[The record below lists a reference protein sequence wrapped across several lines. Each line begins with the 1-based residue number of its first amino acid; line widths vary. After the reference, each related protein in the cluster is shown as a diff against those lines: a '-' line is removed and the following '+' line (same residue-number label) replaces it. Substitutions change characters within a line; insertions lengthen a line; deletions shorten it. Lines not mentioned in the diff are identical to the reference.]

1 MENIL
6 LYVKKNIYFIIN
18 ILLIILIIIY
28 FIILSYVL
36 KKTYNYF
43 ENKTNILKDSIIN
56 LKKYSINKKK
66 NDKKRSKMKK
76 NILK

>member
-1 MENIL
+1 MENIF
-6 LYVKKNIYFIIN
+6 LYVKKNIHAIIN
-18 ILLIILIIIY
+18 ILLIIFIIIY
-28 FIILSYVL
+28 FIVLSYVL

-56 LKKYSINKKK
+56 LKKYGIKKK
-66 NDKKRSKMKK
+66 KKRSKLKK

>member
-18 ILLIILIIIY
+18 ILLIVFIIIY
-28 FIILSYVL
+28 FIILSLIL

-43 ENKTNILKDSIIN
+43 ESKTNILKDNIIK
-56 LKKYSINKKK
+56 LKKK
-66 NDKKRSKMKK
+66 NAKRSKIKK
-76 NILK
+76 NILN